1 MAYKDFLEEF
11 HAALPTFIQG
21 NSREISQDIIEFMKQ
36 AACND
41 GIEIRGFFAMKS
53 EKGNIRTSVS
63 FKDLTK

>member
-1 MAYKDFLEEF
+1 MAYKDFLKEF
-11 HAALPTFIQG
+11 QDALPIFIQG
-21 NSREISQDIIEFMKQ
+21 NSREISEDIIAFMKQ

-53 EKGNIRTSVS
+53 EKGNIRTSVI